1 MRRAVVVAV
10 IGLGL
15 VVAGCGKS
23 APSDYNDA
31 TEQTFIETCTDQA
44 GEQDVCQCAYDSFK
58 RDIPFD
64 RFQRVD
70 DRLRE
75 NPESNLPDDFI
86 DIYTNCVVQFGG
98 GAAGTTPEFP
108 TTTTTAADPGAS
120 TTVTGDATATTGPA
134 VTDATAAP

>member
-15 VVAGCGKS
+15 VVAGCGKN
-23 APSDYNDA
+23 APSDYNDE

-58 RDIPFD
+58 REIPFD

-70 DRLRE
+70 ERLNE

-98 GAAGTTPEFP
+98 GSAGTTPEFP
-108 TTTTTAADPGAS
+108 TTTTTADPRAS